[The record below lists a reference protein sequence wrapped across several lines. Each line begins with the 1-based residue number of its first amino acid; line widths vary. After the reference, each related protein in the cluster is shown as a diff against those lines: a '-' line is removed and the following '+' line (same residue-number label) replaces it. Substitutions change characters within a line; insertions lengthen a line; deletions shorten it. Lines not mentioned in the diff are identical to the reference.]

1 MNLQQYRYV
10 LTIAKVGSFSQA
22 AKELYVTQPS
32 LSSAIKEVESE
43 LDVQLFHRSKS
54 GVCLTEAGSDF
65 LIYAKR
71 ILAQVDEMEQH
82 FLLGTKKSFS
92 VVSQHYDFLYAP
104 FLAVTKKFQTAC
116 QNFYLIETTTKRIL
130 ESIRDFE
137 SELGI
142 LYLNP
147 QNKRLL
153 ERYFSQE
160 SLNFEVLGK
169 FSTHIYLGAE
179 HPLAAKSVI
188 DQQDLL
194 GYPQVRF
201 IQEDSGSAHLDED
214 PINVSK
220 DQSNIYTSDR
230 GSLMNLLGSSDAYA
244 SGLGIITGLTKE
256 QIVLRP
262 LKDAEVHSLVVI
274 SNKMRKPTEM
284 GDYFLEKL
292 KETLRESQE
301 IIGKSNEAP

>member
-32 LSSAIKEVESE
+32 LSSAIKEVEKE
-43 LDVQLFHRSKS
+43 LDIQLFHRSKS

-71 ILAQVDEMEQH
+71 ILAQVEEMENH
-82 FLLGTKKSFS
+82 FSLGTKKSFT
-92 VVSQHYDFLYAP
+92 VVSQHYDFLYEP
-104 FLAVTKKFQTAC
+104 FAKVTKKFQADC
-116 QNFYLIETTTKRIL
+116 RNFYLIETTTKRIL

-160 SLNFEVLGK
+160 SLKFEVLGN
-169 FSTHIYLGAE
+169 FSTHIYLGAD
-179 HPLAAKSVI
+179 HPLSGKSVI
-188 DQQDLL
+188 TKEDLL
-194 GYPQVRF
+194 VYPQVRF
-201 IQEDSGSAHLDED
+201 FQEDSGSVHLDED
-214 PINVSK
+214 PIDISK
-220 DQSNIYTSDR
+220 EQSNFYTSDR
-230 GSLMNLLGSSDAYA
+230 GTLMNLLAASDAYA
-244 SGLGIITGLTKE
+244 SGLGIINGLTKE
-256 QIVLRP
+256 KIVLRP

-274 SNKMRKPTEM
+274 SNKMRKPTEF
-284 GDYFLEKL
+284 GEYFLKHL
-292 KETLRESQE
+292 KKTLQ
-301 IIGKSNEAP
+301 KSARDPK